1 MNNDVVFNICDSRNV
16 YEPCP
21 KCKATQGMG
30 LTSRANRL
38 FVRCDCGHE
47 GPGVQTPRLEQYA
60 TWPVSSQ
67 GRDRLAFEGWNEA
80 SRSALPESPASQSG
94 RTE

>member
-1 MNNDVVFNICDSRNV
+1 MSGEVLFDICDARNV

-21 KCKATQGMG
+21 KCRATSGMG

-47 GPGVQTPRLEQYA
+47 GPGIDVPLPAQYDA
-60 TWPVSSQ
+60 WPVPWHA
-67 GRDRLAFEGWNEA
+67 RDRLAFEAWNQA
-80 SRSALPESPASQSG
+80 SKTAAIVTSTR
-94 RTE
+94 